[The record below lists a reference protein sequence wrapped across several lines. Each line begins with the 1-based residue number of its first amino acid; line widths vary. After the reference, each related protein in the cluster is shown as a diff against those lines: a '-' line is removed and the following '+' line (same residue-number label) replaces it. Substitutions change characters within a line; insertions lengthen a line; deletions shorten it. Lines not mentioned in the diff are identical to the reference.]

1 MKDSNKKSK
10 KSSSDSESPVKNIVP
25 EMPKDKRTK
34 AYKDWVKKYGE
45 QSSDS
50 TIIPEMPKDKR
61 TKAYKDWV
69 KQYGSEESPSK
80 KSSKKDGTKK
90 TKSTEPKK
98 TKAKAKNT
106 KVNLEDLVT
115 SFIDFINSDNWF
127 HKRKEIEDLRSKIN
141 LSLKKI
147 DSDSEESKTLKS
159 TFFQT
164 LKNYSYKKRKYFSEL
179 SSNQKQNLEKRQGLI
194 EKIKDLIVV
203 DENSNKLY
211 SKFKILKEEWHNTGQ
226 VPITERNNIWETY
239 RHHVEK
245 FYDFLHLN
253 RDLRDLDYKHNYEEQ
268 LKIIER
274 AEKLD
279 EINDIVKASRDLNDL
294 HRLWK
299 NELGPVAREHSNDL
313 WSRFQAA
320 SHKIHSKRQNF
331 QKEISNVQQVN
342 FEKKQNVIVKMREL
356 TSSNPTS
363 HSEWQNKIR
372 DFEKLKT
379 EFQNIKNLQRNK
391 NKKSWNDFR
400 IATKNFN
407 TVKNDFYKNQKR
419 ELKKSIDIKKAL
431 IEEVKNIIEKNK
443 ISENSGRVKLIQ
455 EEWKKAGYLP
465 RKISNSLWDEFKPIV
480 NRYYDIL
487 KSGAINVN
495 VDEQKTYDKRSKFI
509 DKIKFSKKK
518 FSLDEV
524 RETFNALIL
533 KWNEMEEV
541 NKNSFNILN
550 NNLLK
555 RISSIIKSLDIET
568 NEKNNLIFDFELEL
582 SKANSEEINKKIHFI
597 KRKISDL
604 EDESI
609 QFQNNLEFFSSSSS
623 DNPLFKNVSTKIES
637 INEKVEFWRGR
648 LRKIK
653 KVSITIS

>member
-253 RDLRDLDYKHNYEEQ
+253 RDLRDLDYKHNYEEK

-465 RKISNSLWDEFKPIV
+465 RKISNSLWDEFKSIV

-533 KWNEMEEV
+533 KWNEMEKV

>member
-253 RDLRDLDYKHNYEEQ
+253 RDLRDLDYKHNYEEK

-648 LRKIK
+648 LKKIK

>member
-98 TKAKAKNT
+98 AKAKAKNT

-115 SFIDFINSDNWF
+115 AFIDFINSDNWF

-253 RDLRDLDYKHNYEEQ
+253 RDLRDLDYKHNYEEK

>member
-10 KSSSDSESPVKNIVP
+10 KSSSDSESPVKKIVP

-253 RDLRDLDYKHNYEEQ
+253 RDLRDLDYKHNYEEK

-443 ISENSGRVKLIQ
+443 ISENSGRIKLIQ